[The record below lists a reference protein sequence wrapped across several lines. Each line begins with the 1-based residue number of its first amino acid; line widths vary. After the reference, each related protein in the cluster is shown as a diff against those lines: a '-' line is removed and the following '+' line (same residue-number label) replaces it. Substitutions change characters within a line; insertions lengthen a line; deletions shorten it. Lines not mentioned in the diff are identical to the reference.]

1 MVFPVDF
8 QWLWSNVSSM
18 KIKRHTLRLVAL
30 CALLKLGFAGAAHA
44 LMVEGSVDY
53 PVGVGAAAQNFN
65 PNLGFTGKIYLNPMF
80 DPSIRNYVSV
90 AYQNLSLKTEAN
102 SSFRIFPV
110 LAGLEFQGKVS
121 DKIHTTL
128 GGGIGFATAY
138 LNSRSATLFRTYGY
152 FSAQLH
158 AGVEYDLGSGVSTFF
173 RLPITYM
180 VSSASISY
188 LTYTFGANY
197 AL

>member
-1 MVFPVDF
+1 MT
-8 QWLWSNVSSM
+8 
-18 KIKRHTLRLVAL
+18 HTLRLVVL
-30 CALLKLGFAGAAHA
+30 VTLLLVGFHSESRAVM
-44 LMVEGSVDY
+44 LEGSVDY

-65 PNLGFTGKIYLNPMF
+65 PNLGFTGKLYLNPVF
-80 DPSIRNYVSV
+80 DPSIRNYVSL

-110 LAGLEFQGKVS
+110 IAGLEFQGKVS
-121 DKIHTTL
+121 EKVRTTL

-158 AGVEYDLGSGVSTFF
+158 GGIEYDVGGGFSTFF
-173 RLPITYM
+173 RLPVTYM
-180 VSSASISY
+180 VSSATISY

>member
-1 MVFPVDF
+1 M
-8 QWLWSNVSSM
+8 N
-18 KIKRHTLRLVAL
+18 IKRHTLRLVAL
-30 CALLKLGFAGAAHA
+30 CALLTLGFSGEARA
-44 LMVEGSVDY
+44 LMVEGSIDY

-65 PNLGFTGKIYLNPMF
+65 PNLGFTGKVYLNPLF
-80 DPSIRNYVSV
+80 DPAIRNYVSV

-102 SSFRIFPV
+102 SSFRIFPI
-110 LAGLEFQGKVS
+110 LAGLEFQGKVT

-158 AGVEYDLGSGVSTFF
+158 GGIEYDLGSGFSTFF
-173 RLPITYM
+173 RLPVTYM
-180 VSSASISY
+180 VSSATISY